1 MTSPCSGELVLLIH
15 RVLFSLALLN
25 LLLPCAQAQTPARQR
40 ILFDDGWRFHL
51 QPPALLTHPVSVTA
65 WQSVPAPEGSRSKL
79 PLAGSTPAAQMAH
92 PIAIGADVFAGK
104 PGFAWFS
111 ATLPPL
117 AGPRRTLHFASVDD
131 NATVYLNNK
140 KLTYHTGWDEPF
152 DVDLDDAWNAHGS
165 NTVTVLVENTAGQG
179 GISGP
184 VVLGT
189 APVPASADPSRPAF
203 QDKGWRTVHLPHDY
217 VVEGK
222 FDPHG
227 NAGHGFR
234 PALPAWYRKTFSLPA
249 ADKGKSVWLD
259 FDGVYRDSKVWL
271 NGTLLGE
278 HPSGYTSFRYD
289 ISRAARFGGV
299 NLLAVSVDPR
309 KFEGWWYDGG
319 GIYRHVW
326 LNVADF
332 LHIAPEGVAVT
343 ASLPEPGADGVVSPA
358 TVAVK
363 TDVVYPSPF
372 DVNGPDILLVQHV
385 VDPQG
390 RVVASSIVSLPGL
403 KQERAQSFTV
413 AHPLLWSLETPRLYH
428 LHTEVRQGTRVID
441 SADTPFGIRT
451 IRFDAATGLYL
462 NGKHVK
468 IQGTCNHQDFA
479 GVGVGVP
486 DNLEYWRVRKLKG
499 MGSNA
504 WRMSHNPPTPALL
517 DACDKLGMLVM
528 DENRHLGDTYRD
540 HTPPG
545 TPATDLHD
553 LADMIRRDRNHPSI
567 ILWSLCNEEGL
578 QGSAEGARIFTNM
591 MRVVRKYDTSRP
603 ITCAMNGSWGQGIS
617 TAEDLQGVN
626 YHPQGYNQFHL
637 AHPNIPLYGSET
649 SSAVGTRGIYA
660 TDPLRGYVN
669 AYDTQPGGSWANTA
683 EDAWQPIADRPSVA
697 GGFVWTGFD
706 YRGEPTP
713 FAWPCVSSHF
723 GIMDTCGF
731 PKDAYYYYQAA
742 WGGKPLVHVFPHWNW
757 AGKEGQPIKVW
768 VYGNCAHVSLTLN
781 GRTLGTKDM
790 PRNGHLEW
798 QVPYAPGRLEARGD
812 NGGATVASDAV
823 QTTGA
828 PAALRLAAD
837 DKTLTADGEEISPIA
852 VSVVDAQGR
861 VVPTASDLVTF
872 HVSGAGEVA
881 GVGNGDPSS
890 HEADNGTQRRAFNG
904 YCLALVRAS
913 DRPGAIRVTATAP
926 GLAPAALTL
935 KAVAR

>member
-1 MTSPCSGELVLLIH
+1 LFIRRALISFA
-15 RVLFSLALLN
+15 LLALL
-25 LLLPCAQAQTPARQR
+25 LSCAQAQTSARQR
-40 ILFDDGWRFHL
+40 VLFDDGWRFHL
-51 QPPALLTHPVSVTA
+51 QQNVSLAHAVPLTT
-65 WQSVPAPEGSRSKL
+65 WQSVPAPDGSRSKL
-79 PLAGSTPAAQMAH
+79 LLTGTAPLAQAGP
-92 PIAIGADVFAGK
+92 PIAVGTDAFAGK
-104 PGFAWFS
+104 PGFAWFTAS
-111 ATLPPL
+111 LPSL
-117 AGPRRTLHFASVDD
+117 AGPSRTLHFTSVDD
-131 NATVYLNNK
+131 NATVYLNGHN
-140 KLTYHTGWDEPF
+140 LTHHTGWDDPF
-152 DVDLDDAWNAHGS
+152 DVPLDSAWNAHGP
-165 NTVTVLVENTAGQG
+165 NTLAVLVENTAGQG
-179 GISGP
+179 GMMGP
-184 VVLGT
+184 VILGT
-189 APVPASADPSRPAF
+189 SPVSSSANPSRPAF
-203 QDKGWRTVHLPHDY
+203 DDTAWRVVHLPHDY
-217 VVEGK
+217 VVEGA
-222 FDPHG
+222 FDPH
-227 NAGHGFR
+227 ASAAHGFR
-234 PALPAWYRKTFSLPA
+234 PVVPAWYRKTFSLPVS
-249 ADKGKSVWLD
+249 DKGKSVWLD

-278 HPSGYTSFRYD
+278 HPSGYTSFCYD
-289 ISRAARFGGV
+289 ISRAAHFGGV
-299 NLLAVSVDPR
+299 NVLAVSVDPR

-326 LNVADF
+326 LNVADP
-332 LHIAPEGVAVT
+332 LHIAPDGVAVT
-343 ASLPEPGADGVVSPA
+343 ASLPEPGTDGVASTA

-363 TDVVYPSPF
+363 TEVAGPPFKAVNDKSP
-372 DVNGPDILLVQHV
+372 VLVQQV

-390 RVVASSIVSLPGL
+390 RVIASNTVSLLGL
-403 KQERAQSFTV
+403 KQERTQSFTV

-428 LHTEVRQGTRVID
+428 LHTEIRQGTRVLD
-441 SADTPFGIRT
+441 SADAPFGIRT

-462 NGKHVK
+462 NGKPVK

-479 GVGVGVP
+479 GIGVGVP

-553 LADMIRRDRNHPSI
+553 LADMVRRDRNHPSI
-567 ILWSLCNEEGL
+567 IMWSLCNEEGL
-578 QGSAEGARIFTNM
+578 QGTDEGAHIFASM

-603 ITCAMNGSWGQGIS
+603 ITCAMNQSWGRGIS
-617 TAEDLQGVN
+617 TVEDLQGVN
-626 YHPQGYNQFHL
+626 YHPQVYNQFHL
-637 AHPNIPLYGSET
+637 AHPNMPLFGSET

-660 TDPLRGYVN
+660 TDPARGYVN

-683 EDAWQPIADRPSVA
+683 EHAWQPIAEDSYVA

-713 FAWPCVSSHF
+713 FAWPCISSHF

-742 WGGKPLVHVFPHWNW
+742 WGDKPIVHVFPHWNW

-768 VYGNCAHVSLTLN
+768 VYSNCAHVSLTLN
-781 GRTLGTKDM
+781 GKTLGTKDM

-798 QVPYAPGRLEARGD
+798 QVPYVPGRLEARGD
-812 NGGATVASDAV
+812 NGGAAIASDTV
-823 QTTGA
+823 QTTGV

-837 DKTLTADGEEISPIA
+837 DKTLAADGEEISPVA

-872 HVSGAGEVA
+872 HVTGAGQVA

-890 HEADNGTQRRAFNG
+890 HEADNAAQRHAFNG
-904 YCLALVRAS
+904 YCLALVRAGN
-913 DRPGAIRVTATAP
+913 RPGAIHVTATAL
-926 GLAPAALTL
+926 GLAPAVLTL